1 MRFNV
6 LTDSDWE
13 SRVDQVLNEMSD
25 LGYRRYF
32 EERNYGPGL
41 VAVTV
46 VLMCQ
51 EPELNLKRRV
61 RLAKKEKKLYLDVM
75 LDLPQMKAADNA
87 MRKRIVTERLSK
99 EVPEVVSQYKISDF
113 DAAGFISDLK
123 AWIASTGWH

>member
-61 RLAKKEKKLYLDVM
+61 RLAKKEKKLLA
-75 LDLPQMKAADNA
+75 LK
-87 MRKRIVTERLSK
+87 LSNRC
-99 EVPEVVSQYKISDF
+99 PEPTKVIF
-113 DAAGFISDLK
+113 
-123 AWIASTGWH
+123 